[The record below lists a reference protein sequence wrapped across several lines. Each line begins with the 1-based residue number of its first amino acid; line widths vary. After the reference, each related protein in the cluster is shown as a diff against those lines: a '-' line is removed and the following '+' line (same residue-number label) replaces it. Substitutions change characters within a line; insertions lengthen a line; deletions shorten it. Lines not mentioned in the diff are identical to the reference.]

1 MQSPFKKIRSIY
13 IVYWFLLTYIIA
25 ALVWWFIA
33 LMHQNETMIQI
44 KKAELDNNAPQYPQ
58 QIAKLN
64 EEQQRKTAQY
74 MGEGAVFFLLIIAGA
89 IFVFRAVRNR
99 LRESQQQQGFMM
111 AVTHELK
118 TPIAVTKLN
127 LETLLKRKLDPTQQ
141 ERLLQTS
148 LEETNRLNSLC
159 TNLLFSS
166 QMEAG
171 RYQFSS
177 EIFNASNVLHEIITE
192 FRQRYPDRFIESK
205 IEKDFKING
214 DPTLFKIAVSNLV
227 ENAIK
232 YAPRPLPI
240 LMYITE
246 AGKMVKINIADQG
259 PGVEEAEREKIFEK
273 FYRTGNAATKTA
285 KGTGLGLYLVQKIID
300 AHHGEVQVL
309 ANSPTGSIFVI
320 TVPQVN

>member
-1 MQSPFKKIRSIY
+1 MQSKYKKIRSIY

-33 LMHQNETMIQI
+33 LMHQNEAMIQI
-44 KKAELDNNAPQYPQ
+44 KKAELDINSPQYPYKTG
-58 QIAKLN
+58 KLN

-141 ERLLQTS
+141 ERLLQNS

-171 RYQFSS
+171 RYQFST
-177 EIFNASNVLHEIITE
+177 ETFNVRTVLQEIITE
-192 FRQRYPDRFIESK
+192 FTQRYPDRDIDSK
-205 IEKDFKING
+205 IENDFSIKG

-232 YAPRPLPI
+232 YAPRNLPI
-240 LMYITE
+240 HMHSLD
-246 AGKMVKINIADQG
+246 AGNKIKINIADQG
-259 PGVEEAEREKIFEK
+259 PGVEETEREKIFEK
-273 FYRTGNAATKTA
+273 FYRTGNEATKTA
-285 KGTGLGLYLVQKIID
+285 KGTGLGLYLVQKIIA
-300 AHHGEVQVL
+300 AHHGSVQVL
-309 ANSPTGSIFVI
+309 TNSPTGSIFVI
-320 TVPQVN
+320 TIPQVN